1 MALKKVK
8 YADGGLLGG
17 KVKIQ
22 NVDGSIKEVDTESD
36 EYKQLY
42 NSGKLVSQGD
52 NNTVTAPDLKEV
64 DITAQAPEF
73 LKLKRAEQDKMPVDK
88 YIDENLPK
96 FARQMGVNKDNLQ
109 GEDLQGYNNLI
120 DKNTASSILLNHPQ
134 GNKSR
139 VEYLNSLSPQS
150 QELVQNNNPQFNPT
164 SIDQT
169 KRGLQSLTE
178 GNPAEYLNNI
188 SNNKDFTIKEKQEML
203 ARNPLLAK
211 VADIFKVGSALDIP
225 GKAIQGLLPGNQT
238 VLDGLKGKDNSLPS
252 ALTTLI
258 DPLNYTGLGEF
269 GKLGKIAETEKG
281 INAVKSELS
290 LFDKLQEFT
299 NTAKE
304 SKLVDSKRNN
314 ESKLFDFNLNEAK
327 DRAVRYSQEMKDN
340 GRSEFSDGKRT
351 NHIPGYDDA
360 KDRYRRYSNNEI
372 NRPRLSSEDYHTL
385 FTNTDIPFT
394 DPRAQRYRNE
404 LFRTEFID
412 NTPRSTNLFSR
423 SIADDSTMDRYR
435 NYKNGK
441 GYTDSPPPVQNT
453 NNNTTSTPYNSTS
466 YDDAYVN
473 RFKSAVKISTD
484 LKPEDNKIVDDLIKR
499 KSVNGVSFADTDSP
513 VKTVTNFEHLSNNE
527 IEDKIKSLVSFREEH
542 GSKMPSKLK
551 DNLNSSLID
560 LHGTNFI
567 RNGFKQELIDKGLN
581 PTSELSMFTVDGSTH
596 LINKNNEIVGTISR
610 HNNSVGASGVNNKFQ
625 IKSGKDTQGNV
636 IKNQDAINNQY
647 GEALYR
653 GVSNGMKETLGE
665 HLQTGRNF
673 ATTYIN
679 GVSEKRAEKFW
690 GRQIEAGNAIKDWKG
705 NYKFIKAIPPITLA
719 EMSRE
724 GITNKDDE
732 SEKKYGLGGNL
743 DNDNTNNNSMAN
755 RMDMRKMM
763 FRKIYAD
770 GGSLVGLGS
779 SILDNVGQNADGTT
793 NSGTS
798 FLSGALKYGSMG
810 ATLGPIGAIGGGLV
824 GGLVDLFSS
833 QNKNNAIDRQ
843 KSDNEMKYKTA
854 EQNRTNSQIRLANTN
869 VGNTGTYY
877 GMGGSMRF
885 GQGGNVE
892 AMSGGE
898 MQPIAPNVQ
907 EAVGLKHSQGGIDV
921 QTPNGKQAQVEGGEV
936 IKDNDEVFS
945 DQLKTEN
952 GMTYAQVAKEVADS
966 SEYKILKGKIDVAK
980 RVMNNPNSNEFAKN
994 AAKREI
1000 EKNPDPL
1007 DALFQ
1012 QQEQAKQQQTVQ
1024 TAGNVNNTPQ
1034 QNPQQMQDP
1043 QQQQMSQQQQPTMA
1057 AGGTISKPDLDDV
1070 ETESDA
1076 HRMARTY
1083 GDFDMPDN
1091 TMQTPNASPFNIKDA
1106 LQGIGQNL
1114 GKYDY
1119 NKIVPYLDNFVN
1131 AKTTANTP
1139 QLPTPTY
1146 INPAQYNT
1154 QYDVSAPLNV
1164 IKTQSAAAIQGI
1176 NNSSS
1181 NSNTS
1186 RINAAN
1192 IFTKGIDESNN
1203 LYGSKI
1209 YAENEMKNR
1218 QVGENQRVMEHNA
1231 QMLDQHNNNNYERS
1245 IGIQNQVNK
1254 NAANAVG
1261 DFEKQN
1267 LEHLTKVK
1275 DQQALFLE
1283 TQKYKDSGVLERAD
1297 VARTMDLIQ
1306 QGHTVSQAKT
1316 MIQQEKEAKQ
1326 KEQDKVDE
1334 EEARINSTRSKN
1346 RRFDRLQVPTS
1357 GLLNSMNSSMSNF
1370 NR

>member
-1 MALKKVK
+1 MALRKVK
-8 YADGGLLGG
+8 YADGGLLSTPPNIQKLGNIQFDSNTA
-17 KVKIQ
+17 IQ
-22 NVDGSIKEVDTESD
+22 NKNGSLQVKDLTSGKNFAVVRKQDGSYDF
-36 EYKQLY
+36 
-42 NSGKLVSQGD
+42 
-52 NNTVTAPDLKEV
+52 LKEENPV
-64 DITAQAPEF
+64 EDNSSKTVQEFYKSQIASDDYINRFSDKNVPNKEDIIKKAADGISKVYATSTDSPLKYGSFSTPYTENPE
-73 LKLKRAEQDKMPVDK
+73 KNIVIVDK
-88 YIDENLPK
+88 TQAKKFNTSENDIL
-96 FARQMGVNKDNLQ
+96 AHEYSHIKDRFLRNTFYDNQPTSLKDSYKDAKSTDINVKNVKDSHDASTEEMQ
-109 GEDLQGYNNLI
+109 SDLDAMRYHLYHNNIISHPYKHIEAGSLEEQ
-120 DKNTASSILLNHPQ
+120 KILNAI
-134 GNKSR
+134 
-139 VEYLNSLSPQS
+139 
-150 QELVQNNNPQFNPT
+150 NNNPNINSQHT
-164 SIDQT
+164 V
-169 KRGLQSLTE
+169 KRVKELVKPDKII
-178 GNPAEYLNNI
+178 NFLN
-188 SNNKDFTIKEKQEML
+188 SY
-203 ARNPLLAK
+203 
-211 VADIFKVGSALDIP
+211 SATDAP
-225 GKAIQGLLPGNQT
+225 VN
-238 VLDGLKGKDNSLPS
+238 
-252 ALTTLI
+252 
-258 DPLNYTGLGEF
+258 
-269 GKLGKIAETEKG
+269 
-281 INAVKSELS
+281 
-290 LFDKLQEFT
+290 
-299 NTAKE
+299 
-304 SKLVDSKRNN
+304 NN
-314 ESKLFDFNLNEAK
+314 EQD
-327 DRAVRYSQEMKDN
+327 
-340 GRSEFSDGKRT
+340 
-351 NHIPGYDDA
+351 
-360 KDRYRRYSNNEI
+360 
-372 NRPRLSSEDYHTL
+372 
-385 FTNTDIPFT
+385 
-394 DPRAQRYRNE
+394 
-404 LFRTEFID
+404 
-412 NTPRSTNLFSR
+412 
-423 SIADDSTMDRYR
+423 
-435 NYKNGK
+435 
-441 GYTDSPPPVQNT
+441 
-453 NNNTTSTPYNSTS
+453 
-466 YDDAYVN
+466 
-473 RFKSAVKISTD
+473 VKY
-484 LKPEDNKIVDDLIKR
+484 
-499 KSVNGVSFADTDSP
+499 A
-513 VKTVTNFEHLSNNE
+513 
-527 IEDKIKSLVSFREEH
+527 
-542 GSKMPSKLK
+542 
-551 DNLNSSLID
+551 
-560 LHGTNFI
+560 
-567 RNGFKQELIDKGLN
+567 
-581 PTSELSMFTVDGSTH
+581 
-596 LINKNNEIVGTISR
+596 
-610 HNNSVGASGVNNKFQ
+610 A
-625 IKSGKDTQGNV
+625 
-636 IKNQDAINNQY
+636 
-647 GEALYR
+647 
-653 GVSNGMKETLGE
+653 
-665 HLQTGRNF
+665 
-673 ATTYIN
+673 
-679 GVSEKRAEKFW
+679 
-690 GRQIEAGNAIKDWKG
+690 
-705 NYKFIKAIPPITLA
+705 
-719 EMSRE
+719 
-724 GITNKDDE
+724 
-732 SEKKYGLGGNL
+732 LGGNL

-810 ATLGPIGAIGGGLV
+810 AALGPIGAIGGGLV

-843 KSDNEMKYKTA
+843 RSDNEMKYKTA

-966 SEYKILKGKIDVAK
+966 SEYKVLKGKIDVAK

-1106 LQGIGQNL
+1106 LQGVGQKL

-1131 AKTTANTP
+1131 AKTTANTR
-1139 QLPTPTY
+1139 QLPAPTY

-1231 QMLDQHNNNNYERS
+1231 QMLDQHKNNNNERS

-1326 KEQDKVDE
+1326 KEQDRTDE

-1357 GLLNSMNSSMSNF
+1357 GLLNSMNSSMPNF